1 MLNDLRT
8 HFRARLIADVRR
20 AHRLWSVRLSALGA
34 GLSAAWTALPPDTR
48 LSLPAGQ
55 WIGLALFLAIGLA
68 RIVDQPETRK

>member
-8 HFRARLIADVRR
+8 RFRARLIADVRR

>member
-8 HFRARLIADVRR
+8 RFRARLIADVRR

-34 GLSAAWTALPPDTR
+34 GLSAAWTALPPDT
-48 LSLPAGQ
+48 AGQ

>member
-1 MLNDLRT
+1 MLNDLWARCQ
-8 HFRARLIADVRR
+8 ARLIADVRR

-48 LSLPAGQ
+48 LAMPAGQ

-68 RIVDQPETRK
+68 RIIDQPEARK